1 MTAFAAIGT
10 IISWNGSAI
19 PQLTK
24 VDGPNPKVDFVE
36 TTALDSTG
44 GKKTRIPSLVDEGEI
59 SFEGVWDPDNAVHQ
73 ALRADCLAKTARQVI
88 VTNTDTAP
96 PTTITAA
103 VAYVA
108 ELNYP
113 RELSG
118 ALKFSGKIIISGAT
132 S

>member
-24 VDGPNPKVDFVE
+24 VDGPNPKVDFDE

-44 GKKTRIPSLVDEGEI
+44 GKKTRMPTLVDEGEI

-73 ALRADCLAKTARQVI
+73 ALRTDCLAKTARQVI
-88 VTNTDTAP
+88 VTNPDTAP

-108 ELNYP
+108 ELNFP
-113 RELSG
+113 RELSA